1 MRTLVHVGQTLDL
14 QAFCHLEQGGE
25 VLLVHRHLSSVHEL
39 QQGLHLVV
47 ADVFEE
53 DNGVFVGSV
62 VEHALEVRRAGRQDH
77 LVGLQVQPVARD
89 GDIDE
94 GLVVEEVFKDGE
106 EVVLVVVPAQAVL
119 LRLGSCHRHRG
130 LAPAPHKGFQ
140 GLEASCGI
148 PGTRGRTLGPVLI
161 WQDTILQFI
170 VVGHKVDEC
179 TL

>member
-1 MRTLVHVGQTLDL
+1 M
-14 QAFCHLEQGGE
+14 
-25 VLLVHRHLSSVHEL
+25 
-39 QQGLHLVV
+39 
-47 ADVFEE
+47 
-53 DNGVFVGSV
+53 GV
-62 VEHALEVRRAGRQDH
+62 
-77 LVGLQVQPVARD
+77 QVQPVARD

-119 LRLGSCHRHRG
+119 LRLGSCHRHPG

-140 GLEASCGI
+140 GLEASCAI
-148 PGTRGRTLGPVLI
+148 PGTRGRTLGPVFI
-161 WQDTILQFI
+161 WQDTILQSI

>member
-1 MRTLVHVGQTLDL
+1 VRTLVHVGQTLDL
-14 QAFCHLEQGGE
+14 QAFRHLEQGGE

-62 VEHALEVRRAGRQDH
+62 VEHALEVGRAGGQDH

-106 EVVLVVVPAQAVL
+106 EVVLVGVNVSL
-119 LRLGSCHRHRG
+119 LRAAGMTMLTWKR
-130 LAPAPHKGFQ
+130 
-140 GLEASCGI
+140 
-148 PGTRGRTLGPVLI
+148 RGRC
-161 WQDTILQFI
+161 WQILSRSM
-170 VVGHKVDEC
+170 E
-179 TL
+179 LA